1 MVINVQF
8 LVHSSGVICIST
20 VLHKYRCSLFRKK
33 KIGRNVA
40 KMLNCVQPSALTDIE
55 LLYFTLFG
63 LKIK

>member
-1 MVINVQF
+1 MYSFLYIAVGLFVSLLFYINIDA
-8 LVHSSGVICIST
+8 L
-20 VLHKYRCSLFRKK
+20 CSEKK
-33 KIGRNVA
+33 NGRNVA